1 MHILVTNDDGPPS
14 ADSSP
19 YLLPFIRHLESAGH
33 LVSVCI
39 PSTQR
44 SWIAKAHIVG
54 QDVRALPFLPSPFS
68 IPSIA
73 PTANQSGTP
82 SRPWFTL
89 NSTPASCA
97 QVGLHH
103 LFSPATS
110 GLPKVDLV
118 VSGPNYGRNTTACF
132 ALSSGTLGAAL
143 EAAVTGY
150 RAVAVSF
157 AFTNRENRA
166 EHVEAACR
174 VGVKVVEYLADKGE
188 WGAPCAVLRA
198 GASEEAEARGNPGG
212 VVFSVNVP
220 VREDVEGREVR
231 WTQMLQ
237 NGWGSSCFEEHRAEE
252 GGRVEEEGPGE
263 VEREIRE
270 GEVEGEEKGS
280 GGVEKE
286 VVKGKGERHFKWS
299 PKFTDVYESVRR
311 AGEGS
316 DGWAVSEGHTSVTM
330 LRANFMHVDGG
341 KGLIKL

>member
-14 ADSSP
+14 PDSSP
-19 YLLPFIRHLESAGH
+19 YLLPFIRHLESSGH

-54 QDVRALPFLPSPFS
+54 QDVIALPFLPSPFS

-73 PTANQSGTP
+73 PTATQSGTP

-103 LFSPATS
+103 LFDPATS
-110 GLPKVDLV
+110 GLPKIDLV

-157 AFTNRENRA
+157 AFTDRENRA
-166 EHVEAACR
+166 EDVEAACR
-174 VGVKVVEYLADKGE
+174 IGVKVVEYLAEKGE
-188 WGAPCAVLRA
+188 
-198 GASEEAEARGNPGG
+198 GNPGG

-220 VREDVEGREVR
+220 VRQDVEGREVR

-270 GEVEGEEKGS
+270 GEVGGEEKGS

-286 VVKGKGERHFKWS
+286 VVTGKGERHFKWS